1 MFREN
6 SEAIEQ
12 CADNVGFRLL
22 GIHCS
27 NDRVVRFDVE
37 VNYMERSQQ
46 SFMCL
51 GFRYRGNPIVRSEQM
66 HF

>member
-22 GIHCS
+22 GVHCS

-37 VNYMERSQQ
+37 VNCVAEVPGQTKKSSRKGSD
-46 SFMCL
+46 L
-51 GFRYRGNPIVRSEQM
+51 GSDGFC
-66 HF
+66 